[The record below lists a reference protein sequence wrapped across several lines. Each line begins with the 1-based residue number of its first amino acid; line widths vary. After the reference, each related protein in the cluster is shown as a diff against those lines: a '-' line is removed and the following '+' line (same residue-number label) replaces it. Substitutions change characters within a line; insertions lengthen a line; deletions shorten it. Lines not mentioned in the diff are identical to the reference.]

1 MDQLGNTNYTRG
13 IHSFKTT
20 ELMEIS
26 DKNVF
31 TSTSDSMTFALATP
45 ELGFSTYLILLLSLS
60 IWLGAA
66 AYFLFKSD
74 NQKSAFQ
81 REAPS
86 ENRDGQNLE
95 PALIGEE
102 SVLSSEN

>member
-1 MDQLGNTNYTRG
+1 MHAIQLSSYYLKNAT
-13 IHSFKTT
+13 SLK
-20 ELMEIS
+20 IS

-31 TSTSDSMTFALATP
+31 TSTSNSMIFALATA
-45 ELGFSTYLILLLSLS
+45 ELGFSTYLILLVSLS

-81 REAPS
+81 RK
-86 ENRDGQNLE
+86 
-95 PALIGEE
+95 
-102 SVLSSEN
+102 

>member
-1 MDQLGNTNYTRG
+1 MSNTNYTRG
-13 IHSFKTT
+13 IHYFKTT
-20 ELMEIS
+20 EFLEIS

-31 TSTSDSMTFALATP
+31 TSTSNAMTFALATP
-45 ELGFSTYLILLLSLS
+45 ELGFSTYLILFLSFS

-81 REAPS
+81 RELPP

-95 PALIGEE
+95 PALIREE

>member
-1 MDQLGNTNYTRG
+1 MIQEEF
-13 IHSFKTT
+13 IFFKTT
-20 ELMEIS
+20 ELIEIS

-31 TSTSDSMTFALATP
+31 TSTLYSMTFALATP
-45 ELGFSTYLILLLSLS
+45 ELGFSTYLILILSLA
-60 IWLGAA
+60 IWLGAP

-74 NQKSAFQ
+74 NQQSAFR
-81 REAPS
+81 RESPV
-86 ENRDGQNLE
+86 ENDNVQNFE

>member
-1 MDQLGNTNYTRG
+1 M
-13 IHSFKTT
+13 I
-20 ELMEIS
+20 
-26 DKNVF
+26 
-31 TSTSDSMTFALATP
+31 FALSTP
-45 ELGFSTYLILLLSLS
+45 ELGFSTYLILILSLA

-81 REAPS
+81 RETPS
-86 ENRDGQNLE
+86 GNKDGQNLQS
-95 PALIGEE
+95 ALIGEE